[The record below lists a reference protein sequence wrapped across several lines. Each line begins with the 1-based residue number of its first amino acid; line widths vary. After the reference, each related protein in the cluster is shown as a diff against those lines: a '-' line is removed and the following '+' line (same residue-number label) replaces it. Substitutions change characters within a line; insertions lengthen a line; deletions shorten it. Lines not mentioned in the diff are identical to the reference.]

1 MRYSRREFL
10 KTGSVA
16 LAYSSAFLGGPKLYA
31 KTLKLPLGLE
41 LYSLRQQLP
50 NDFNGTLKQVG
61 AIGYREVE
69 ADGYFNHS
77 VAEVKQAMKDAGL
90 KLVSAHYVL
99 DDLTKQFDEIL
110 EFNKELDVA
119 YVICPTQGFRNP
131 TPGQRTLTLDDWRW
145 NADQFNILGERFKA
159 AGIQFG
165 YHNHTEAFRV
175 TDGVVPYDELMRLT
189 DPSKVTMEMDCGWV
203 VVGGADPV
211 EYLKKYPK
219 RISMLHVKD
228 FKMAATNPTA
238 PPAAPPVSA
247 PTPPASGLTPP
258 PRRRSRIAE
267 LGQGSIDYAPIFAQA
282 AKAGHVTHCFVEQE
296 GFDMP
301 PMDSLK
307 IDADYVRK
315 LMSA

>member
-1 MRYSRREFL
+1 MLR
-10 KTGSVA
+10 GA
-16 LAYSSAFLGGPKLYA
+16 ALYA
-31 KTLKLPLGLE
+31 QTLKLPLGLQ

-61 AIGYREVE
+61 ALGYQEVE

-77 VAEVKQAMKDAGL
+77 VAEVKQAMQDAGL

-110 EFNKELDVA
+110 AFNKELGVGHI
-119 YVICPTQGFRNP
+119 ICPSQGFRNP
-131 TPGQRTLTLDDWRW
+131 APGQRILTLDDWRW
-145 NADQFNILGERFKA
+145 NADQFNMIGEKFKA

-165 YHNHTEAFRV
+165 YHNHTEAFRI
-175 TDGVVPYDELMRLT
+175 TEGVVPYDELMRLT

-211 EYLKKYPK
+211 EYLKKYPT
-219 RISMLHVKD
+219 RITMLHVKD
-228 FKMAATNPTA
+228 FKMADAPAAAPAAVAPATPSATPAA
-238 PPAAPPVSA
+238 PGAPAAPP
-247 PTPPASGLTPP
+247 
-258 PRRRSRIAE
+258 RRRARIAE
-267 LGQGSIDYAPIFAQA
+267 LGQGSIDYKPIFDEA

-307 IDADYVRK
+307 IDADYLRK
-315 LMSA
+315 FVG

>member
-1 MRYSRREFL
+1 LKHSRRDFL
-10 KTGSVA
+10 KTGSA
-16 LAYSSAFLGGPKLYA
+16 AIACGSTFFNSTKLYA

-61 AIGYREVE
+61 ALGYQEVE

-77 VAEVKQAMKDAGL
+77 VAEVKQAMQDAGL
-90 KLVSAHYVL
+90 NLVSSHYVL
-99 DDLTKQFDEIL
+99 DDLTKQFDQIL
-110 EFNKELDVA
+110 EFNKELGVG

-131 TPGQRTLTLDDWRW
+131 APGQRILTLDDWRW
-145 NADQFNILGERFKA
+145 NADQFNMLGEKFKA

-175 TDGVVPYDELMRLT
+175 TEGVVPYDELMRLT

-203 VVGGADPV
+203 VVGGGDPV

-228 FKMAATNPTA
+228 FKMATPNSASSPASA
-238 PPAAPPVSA
+238 PASPSAGPAAA
-247 PTPPASGLTPP
+247 

-267 LGQGSIDYAPIFAQA
+267 LGQGSIDYRPIFEQA
-282 AKAGHVTHCFVEQE
+282 AKAGHITHCFVEQE

-315 LMSA
+315 LMNT